1 MITHS
6 WTIQSME
13 TYPDLNGFVD
23 AVSTVYW
30 LYSAEENGLTAYVA
44 GSTLLPY
51 PTSQDYIP
59 YGSLTQGDVVGW
71 LNELENTP
79 QLDTMSNSELAKLQN
94 PTEQLPLP
102 W

>member
-1 MITHS
+1 
-6 WTIQSME
+6 ME

-23 AVSTVYW
+23 AVSIVNW
-30 LYSAEENGLTAYVA
+30 LYTAEENEITAYVA

>member
-1 MITHS
+1 
-6 WTIQSME
+6 ME

-23 AVSTVYW
+23 AVSTVNW
-30 LYSAEENGLTAYVA
+30 LYTAEENGLTAYLP

-51 PTSQDYIP
+51 PNSQNYIP
-59 YGSLTQGDVVGW
+59 YQNLTQGDVVGW
-71 LNELENTP
+71 LNELENIP
-79 QLDTMSNSELAKLQN
+79 YLDTTSDSALERIKN

>member
-1 MITHS
+1 
-6 WTIQSME
+6 ME

-23 AVSTVYW
+23 AVSIIYW

-59 YGSLTQGDVVGW
+59 YGNLTQGDVVGW

-79 QLDTMSNSELAKLQN
+79 QLDTMSNAELAKLQN